1 MSNTNTRQMVMI
13 AILATLSFVL
23 MLFQFPILPAAS
35 FLKIDF
41 SIIPILLGLVIYD
54 LKSAYA
60 VLLLRI
66 LLKLFLH
73 NEGIGELIGLP
84 MNIIAMGVFVLA
96 FAMFWKKNQT
106 RRSYIT
112 ASIIGTVFLTVSMV
126 VLNYVFAIPLY
137 ATFANFDIAKIIG
150 VANYLLAMVIPFNI
164 IEGVILS
171 LVFAVVF
178 VVLKPVIK
186 RYM

>member
-1 MSNTNTRQMVMI
+1 MSNTNTRKLVII
-13 AILATLSFVL
+13 AILSALSFVL
-23 MLFQFPILPAAS
+23 MFFQFPLLPAAS

-60 VLLLRI
+60 VLLLRT
-66 LLKLFLH
+66 LLKLILN
-73 NEGIGELIGLP
+73 NEGVGELIGLP
-84 MNIIAMGVFVLA
+84 MNIVAMGVFVLA
-96 FAMFWKKNQT
+96 FAMFWKKDQT

-112 ASIIGTVFLTVSMV
+112 ASVVGTTFLTLSMLA
-126 VLNYVFAIPLY
+126 LNYVFAIPLY
-137 ATFANFDIAKIIG
+137 AKFANFDIAKFIG
-150 VANYLLAMVIPFNI
+150 VANYLLAMVIPFNL

-171 LVFAVVF
+171 LAFAVVF

-186 RYM
+186 RYI

>member
-60 VLLLRI
+60 VLLFRT
-66 LLKLFLH
+66 LLKLLLH

-84 MNIIAMGVFVLA
+84 MNLIAMGVFVFA
-96 FAMFWKKNQT
+96 FAMFWKRHQS
-106 RRSYIT
+106 RRSYIV
-112 ASIIGTVFLTVSMV
+112 ASIVGTLLLTLSML

-137 ATFANFDIAKIIG
+137 AKFAHFDIAAFIG
-150 VANYLLAMVIPFNI
+150 IANYLLAMVIPFNL
-164 IEGVILS
+164 IEGAILS
-171 LVFAVVF
+171 VVFAVSF
-178 VVLKPVIK
+178 LVLKPIIQ
-186 RYM
+186 RYI